1 MAGVVLAAGMRPCA
15 GAIVVLVFAVSQG
28 GEAARPE
35 GQRCSRTNFRH
46 NGVGAHRMREGIPL
60 IPSQRANA
68 FRLRIAITACAPGD
82 CSGSRRPNPRVARYD
97 VTPPHQP
104 RSAVSGTRSPPPVRD
119 HLTARCLLT

>member
-15 GAIVVLVFAVSQG
+15 GAIVVLVFALSQG

-68 FRLRIAITACAPGD
+68 FRLRIAITA
-82 CSGSRRPNPRVARYD
+82 
-97 VTPPHQP
+97 
-104 RSAVSGTRSPPPVRD
+104 
-119 HLTARCLLT
+119 